1 MMRRVTQVLT
11 WLPVM
16 LVTTLVIVLWYV
28 AVVSLTQSP
37 AQAAGKGKPRPQHVI
52 TVINGGKVMKTY
64 TVHGKIDRWHQGVR
78 FTTVK
83 GDTIHLYGPF
93 VMEPYKVKTGW
104 RKR

>member
-1 MMRRVTQVLT
+1 MTAAEKWAQISTVLAGLAAT
-11 WLPVM
+11 GLM
-16 LVTTLVIVLWYV
+16 LA
-28 AVVSLTQSP
+28 AVVVLCVGP
-37 AQAAGKGKPRPQHVI
+37 DAQAAGKGKPRPQHVI